1 MLTFQN
7 KTCRRGKLP
16 RITIKWR
23 IFLAKTAKLPCFT
36 FGMEFAIFALEKCI
50 LRKICKTE
58 VPRAI
63 FRRTIKQERIE
74 MAEDL
79 NQQEPTAEEK
89 AKFENDVLKAA
100 EDAMK
105 MDGSTGSPSENKADA
120 QAEEKVA
127 EPSDAPAENA
137 ADAAE
142 QPADAAAEQP
152 AEDPTA
158 ALKAALADANDR
170 NLRLMAEFDNYRRRT
185 AKEQLELIETA
196 NGKLLE
202 KLSEVQD
209 NFERA
214 FASENKA
221 QDLEAFEKG
230 MQMIYNQFAKIL
242 TDAGLEQIDP
252 TGAEFDPNMH
262 EALMQQPSE
271 TVPEGHVVTVFQ
283 KGYKLK
289 NKILKTAKVIVSS
302 GK

>member
-1 MLTFQN
+1 
-7 KTCRRGKLP
+7 
-16 RITIKWR
+16 
-23 IFLAKTAKLPCFT
+23 
-36 FGMEFAIFALEKCI
+36 
-50 LRKICKTE
+50 
-58 VPRAI
+58 
-63 FRRTIKQERIE
+63 

-79 NQQEPTAEEK
+79 NEQEPTAEEK
-89 AKFENDVLKAA
+89 AKFEADVLKAA

-105 MDGSTGSPSENKADA
+105 LDECGSDSECHPEEQSDEGSSP
-120 QAEEKVA
+120 
-127 EPSDAPAENA
+127 DAPA
-137 ADAAE
+137 DATAE
-142 QPADAAAEQP
+142 QPAEPA

>member
-1 MLTFQN
+1 
-7 KTCRRGKLP
+7 
-16 RITIKWR
+16 
-23 IFLAKTAKLPCFT
+23 
-36 FGMEFAIFALEKCI
+36 
-50 LRKICKTE
+50 
-58 VPRAI
+58 
-63 FRRTIKQERIE
+63 

-89 AKFENDVLKAA
+89 AKFEQDVLKAA
-100 EDAMK
+100 EEAMK
-105 MDGSTGSPSENKADA
+105 MEAEANKADSA
-120 QAEEKVA
+120 Q
-127 EPSDAPAENA
+127 

-142 QPADAAAEQP
+142 QPAEAAAAEQP
-152 AEDPTA
+152 ADGSTSSPTEADPTET
-158 ALKAALADANDR
+158 LKAELAAANDR
-170 NLRLMAEFDNYRRRT
+170 NLRLMAEFDNFRRRS

-221 QDLEAFEKG
+221 KDLEAFEKG

-252 TGAEFDPNMH
+252 TGAEFDPNCH

-271 TVPEGHVVTVFQ
+271 TIPEGHVVTVFQ

>member
-1 MLTFQN
+1 
-7 KTCRRGKLP
+7 
-16 RITIKWR
+16 
-23 IFLAKTAKLPCFT
+23 
-36 FGMEFAIFALEKCI
+36 
-50 LRKICKTE
+50 
-58 VPRAI
+58 
-63 FRRTIKQERIE
+63 

-89 AKFENDVLKAA
+89 AKFEADVLKAA

-105 MDGSTGSPSENKADA
+105 LDENLETKDESGSD
-120 QAEEKVA
+120 EKSSDSSA
-127 EPSDAPAENA
+127 DAPA
-137 ADAAE
+137 DTSAE
-142 QPADAAAEQP
+142 QLAESA

-158 ALKAALADANDR
+158 ALKTALADANDR
-170 NLRLMAEFDNYRRRT
+170 NLRLMAEFDDFRRRS
-185 AKEQLELIETA
+185 AKEQLDIIETA

-221 QDLEAFEKG
+221 KDLEAFEKG

-242 TDAGLEQIDP
+242 SDAGLEQIDP

-271 TVPEGHVVTVFQ
+271 TIPEGHVVTVFQ

>member
-1 MLTFQN
+1 
-7 KTCRRGKLP
+7 
-16 RITIKWR
+16 
-23 IFLAKTAKLPCFT
+23 
-36 FGMEFAIFALEKCI
+36 
-50 LRKICKTE
+50 
-58 VPRAI
+58 
-63 FRRTIKQERIE
+63 

-79 NQQEPTAEEK
+79 NLQEPTAEEK
-89 AKFENDVLKAA
+89 AKFEQDVLKAA
-100 EDAMK
+100 EEAMK
-105 MDGSTGSPSENKADA
+105 MEAEANKADNA
-120 QAEEKVA
+120 QA
-127 EPSDAPAENA
+127 DAST
-137 ADAAE
+137 
-142 QPADAAAEQP
+142 EQP
-152 AEDPTA
+152 AEA
-158 ALKAALADANDR
+158 AEKPAESAEAAPSAEEVLKQQLADATDR
-170 NLRLMAEFDNYRRRT
+170 NLRLMAEFDNFRRRS
-185 AKEQLELIETA
+185 AKEQLDIIETA

-221 QDLEAFEKG
+221 KDLEAFEKG

-242 TDAGLEQIDP
+242 SDAGLEQIDP

-271 TVPEGHVVTVFQ
+271 TIPEGHVVTVFQ

>member
-1 MLTFQN
+1 
-7 KTCRRGKLP
+7 
-16 RITIKWR
+16 
-23 IFLAKTAKLPCFT
+23 
-36 FGMEFAIFALEKCI
+36 
-50 LRKICKTE
+50 
-58 VPRAI
+58 
-63 FRRTIKQERIE
+63 

-89 AKFENDVLKAA
+89 AKFEQDVLKAA
-100 EDAMK
+100 EEAMK
-105 MDGSTGSPSENKADA
+105 MDASTSSPTGDKGPE
-120 QAEEKVA
+120 
-127 EPSDAPAENA
+127 PAEGTSS
-137 ADAAE
+137 AE
-142 QPADAAAEQP
+142 QPTEAAEKP
-152 AEDPTA
+152 AEPAEA
-158 ALKAALADANDR
+158 APSAEEVLKQQLADATDR

-252 TGAEFDPNMH
+252 TGAEFDPNCH

>member
-1 MLTFQN
+1 M
-7 KTCRRGKLP
+7 P
-16 RITIKWR
+16 S
-23 IFLAKTAKLPCFT
+23 
-36 FGMEFAIFALEKCI
+36 I
-50 LRKICKTE
+50 LSGNQIRQFK
-58 VPRAI
+58 
-63 FRRTIKQERIE
+63 
-74 MAEDL
+74 MAEDK
-79 NQQEPTAEEK
+79 NEQEPTAEEK
-89 AKFENDVLKAA
+89 AKFEQDVLKAA

-105 MDGSTGSPSENKADA
+105 LDERRETRDESDSEKN
-120 QAEEKVA
+120 
-127 EPSDAPAENA
+127 SAENSSEEAA
-137 ADAAE
+137 AD
-142 QPADAAAEQP
+142 QPADQAPESTES
-152 AEDPTA
+152 AEDV
-158 ALKAALADANDR
+158 LKAELAAANDR
-170 NLRLMAEFDNYRRRT
+170 NLRLMAEFDNFRRRS

-221 QDLEAFEKG
+221 KDLEAFEKG

-252 TGAEFDPNMH
+252 TGAEFDPNCH

>member
-1 MLTFQN
+1 MADTNQN
-7 KTCRRGKLP
+7 P
-16 RITIKWR
+16 
-23 IFLAKTAKLPCFT
+23 
-36 FGMEFAIFALEKCI
+36 E
-50 LRKICKTE
+50 
-58 VPRAI
+58 
-63 FRRTIKQERIE
+63 
-74 MAEDL
+74 
-79 NQQEPTAEEK
+79 QEPSAEER
-89 AKFENDVLKAA
+89 AQFEADVLKAA
-100 EDAMK
+100 EEAMIA
-105 MDGSTGSPSENKADA
+105 EAEANKAGASDQGIGDA
-120 QAEEKVA
+120 QEQ
-127 EPSDAPAENA
+127 PAENA
-137 ADAAE
+137 DSPAENNAAAE
-142 QPADAAAEQP
+142 QPADPA

-170 NLRLMAEFDNYRRRT
+170 NLRLIAEFDNYRRRT

>member
-1 MLTFQN
+1 
-7 KTCRRGKLP
+7 
-16 RITIKWR
+16 
-23 IFLAKTAKLPCFT
+23 
-36 FGMEFAIFALEKCI
+36 
-50 LRKICKTE
+50 
-58 VPRAI
+58 
-63 FRRTIKQERIE
+63 

-79 NQQEPTAEEK
+79 NQEPTAEEK
-89 AKFENDVLKAA
+89 AKFEQDVLKAA
-100 EDAMK
+100 EEAMK
-105 MDGSTGSPSENKADA
+105 MEAEANKADA
-120 QAEEKVA
+120 
-127 EPSDAPAENA
+127 
-137 ADAAE
+137 DAA
-142 QPADAAAEQP
+142 QADAAAEP
-152 AEDPTA
+152 AAEQA
-158 ALKAALADANDR
+158 AEAPAQDAPEAPSAEEVLKQQLAEANDR

-271 TVPEGHVVTVFQ
+271 TIPEGHVVTVFQ

>member
-1 MLTFQN
+1 
-7 KTCRRGKLP
+7 
-16 RITIKWR
+16 
-23 IFLAKTAKLPCFT
+23 
-36 FGMEFAIFALEKCI
+36 
-50 LRKICKTE
+50 
-58 VPRAI
+58 
-63 FRRTIKQERIE
+63 

-89 AKFENDVLKAA
+89 AKFEQDVLKAA
-100 EDAMK
+100 EEAMK
-105 MDGSTGSPSENKADA
+105 MEAEANKADNA
-120 QAEEKVA
+120 QA
-127 EPSDAPAENA
+127 DAST
-137 ADAAE
+137 
-142 QPADAAAEQP
+142 EQP
-152 AEDPTA
+152 AEA
-158 ALKAALADANDR
+158 AEKPAESAEAAPSAEEVLKQQLADATDR
-170 NLRLMAEFDNYRRRT
+170 NLRLMAEFDNFRRRS
-185 AKEQLELIETA
+185 AKEQLDIIETA

-214 FASENKA
+214 SASENKA
-221 QDLEAFEKG
+221 KDLEAFEKG

-242 TDAGLEQIDP
+242 SDAGLEQIDP

-271 TVPEGHVVTVFQ
+271 TIPEGHVVTVFQ

>member
-1 MLTFQN
+1 M
-7 KTCRRGKLP
+7 P
-16 RITIKWR
+16 S
-23 IFLAKTAKLPCFT
+23 
-36 FGMEFAIFALEKCI
+36 I
-50 LRKICKTE
+50 LSGNQIRQFK
-58 VPRAI
+58 
-63 FRRTIKQERIE
+63 
-74 MAEDL
+74 MAEDK
-79 NQQEPTAEEK
+79 NEQEPTAEEK
-89 AKFENDVLKAA
+89 AKFEQDVLKAA

-105 MDGSTGSPSENKADA
+105 LDERRETSDESDSEKN
-120 QAEEKVA
+120 
-127 EPSDAPAENA
+127 SAENSSEEAA
-137 ADAAE
+137 AD
-142 QPADAAAEQP
+142 QPADQAPESTES
-152 AEDPTA
+152 AEDV
-158 ALKAALADANDR
+158 LKAELAAANDR
-170 NLRLMAEFDNYRRRT
+170 NLRLMAEFDNFRRRS

-221 QDLEAFEKG
+221 KDLEAFEKG

-252 TGAEFDPNMH
+252 TGAEFDPNCH

>member
-1 MLTFQN
+1 MADTNQN
-7 KTCRRGKLP
+7 P
-16 RITIKWR
+16 
-23 IFLAKTAKLPCFT
+23 
-36 FGMEFAIFALEKCI
+36 E
-50 LRKICKTE
+50 
-58 VPRAI
+58 
-63 FRRTIKQERIE
+63 
-74 MAEDL
+74 
-79 NQQEPTAEEK
+79 QEPSAEER
-89 AKFENDVLKAA
+89 AQFEADVLKAA
-100 EDAMK
+100 EEAMK
-105 MDGSTGSPSENKADA
+105 AEAEANKAGASDQGVGDA
-120 QAEEKVA
+120 QEQ
-127 EPSDAPAENA
+127 PA
-137 ADAAE
+137 ADASAE
-142 QPADAAAEQP
+142 QSTEAAAEKP
-152 AEDPTA
+152 AEPAAEDPTA
-158 ALKAALADANDR
+158 ALKAALAEANDR

-252 TGAEFDPNMH
+252 TGAEFDPNCH

>member
-1 MLTFQN
+1 MPNRQFF
-7 KTCRRGKLP
+7 KDS
-16 RITIKWR
+16 
-23 IFLAKTAKLPCFT
+23 
-36 FGMEFAIFALEKCI
+36 
-50 LRKICKTE
+50 
-58 VPRAI
+58 
-63 FRRTIKQERIE
+63 IE

-79 NQQEPTAEEK
+79 NEQ
-89 AKFENDVLKAA
+89 DVLKAA

-105 MDGSTGSPSENKADA
+105 MEAEANKDDAQAAGDA
-120 QAEEKVA
+120 QAESGT
-127 EPSDAPAENA
+127 EPSAE
-137 ADAAE
+137 
-142 QPADAAAEQP
+142 AAAEQP
-152 AEDPTA
+152 AEAAAEVDPTE
-158 ALKAALADANDR
+158 ALKQQLADANDR
-170 NLRLMAEFDNYRRRT
+170 NLRLMAEFDNFRRRS

-221 QDLEAFEKG
+221 KDLEAFEKG

>member
-1 MLTFQN
+1 
-7 KTCRRGKLP
+7 
-16 RITIKWR
+16 
-23 IFLAKTAKLPCFT
+23 
-36 FGMEFAIFALEKCI
+36 
-50 LRKICKTE
+50 
-58 VPRAI
+58 
-63 FRRTIKQERIE
+63 

-89 AKFENDVLKAA
+89 AKFEADVLKAA

-105 MDGSTGSPSENKADA
+105 MEAEANKADEA
-120 QAEEKVA
+120 QAEA
-127 EPSDAPAENA
+127 S
-137 ADAAE
+137 
-142 QPADAAAEQP
+142 AEQP
-152 AEDPTA
+152 AEA
-158 ALKAALADANDR
+158 AEKPAEPAEAAPSAEEVLKQQLAEATDR

>member
-1 MLTFQN
+1 
-7 KTCRRGKLP
+7 
-16 RITIKWR
+16 
-23 IFLAKTAKLPCFT
+23 
-36 FGMEFAIFALEKCI
+36 
-50 LRKICKTE
+50 
-58 VPRAI
+58 
-63 FRRTIKQERIE
+63 

-89 AKFENDVLKAA
+89 AKFEADVLKAA
-100 EDAMK
+100 EEAMK
-105 MDGSTGSPSENKADA
+105 MEAEANKADA
-120 QAEEKVA
+120 
-127 EPSDAPAENA
+127 SDALAE
-137 ADAAE
+137 
-142 QPADAAAEQP
+142 AAEQP
-152 AEDPTA
+152 AEA
-158 ALKAALADANDR
+158 AEKPAEPAEAAPSAEEVLKQQLADANDR

>member
-1 MLTFQN
+1 
-7 KTCRRGKLP
+7 
-16 RITIKWR
+16 
-23 IFLAKTAKLPCFT
+23 
-36 FGMEFAIFALEKCI
+36 
-50 LRKICKTE
+50 
-58 VPRAI
+58 
-63 FRRTIKQERIE
+63 

-89 AKFENDVLKAA
+89 AKFEADVLKAA
-100 EDAMK
+100 EEAMK
-105 MDGSTGSPSENKADA
+105 MEAEANKADEA
-120 QAEEKVA
+120 Q
-127 EPSDAPAENA
+127 STDAPADA
-137 ADAAE
+137 AAE

>member
-1 MLTFQN
+1 
-7 KTCRRGKLP
+7 
-16 RITIKWR
+16 
-23 IFLAKTAKLPCFT
+23 
-36 FGMEFAIFALEKCI
+36 
-50 LRKICKTE
+50 
-58 VPRAI
+58 
-63 FRRTIKQERIE
+63 

-89 AKFENDVLKAA
+89 AKFEADVLKAA

-105 MDGSTGSPSENKADA
+105 LDERRETSDESDSEKNSAENSSEEAAAD
-120 QAEEKVA
+120 Q
-127 EPSDAPAENA
+127 PAEA
-137 ADAAE
+137 S
-142 QPADAAAEQP
+142 AEQP
-152 AEDPTA
+152 AEPAEA
-158 ALKAALADANDR
+158 APSAEEVLKQQLADANDR

>member
-1 MLTFQN
+1 
-7 KTCRRGKLP
+7 
-16 RITIKWR
+16 
-23 IFLAKTAKLPCFT
+23 
-36 FGMEFAIFALEKCI
+36 
-50 LRKICKTE
+50 
-58 VPRAI
+58 
-63 FRRTIKQERIE
+63 

-79 NQQEPTAEEK
+79 NEQEPTAEEK
-89 AKFENDVLKAA
+89 AKFEQDVLKAA

-105 MDGSTGSPSENKADA
+105 MEAEANKAADQAAGEA
-120 QAEEKVA
+120 QEQ
-127 EPSDAPAENA
+127 PA
-137 ADAAE
+137 AD
-142 QPADAAAEQP
+142 QHADAAAEQP
-152 AEDPTA
+152 AEQAPESTESAEDV
-158 ALKAALADANDR
+158 LKAELAAANDR

-252 TGAEFDPNMH
+252 TGAEFDPNCH

>member
-1 MLTFQN
+1 
-7 KTCRRGKLP
+7 
-16 RITIKWR
+16 
-23 IFLAKTAKLPCFT
+23 
-36 FGMEFAIFALEKCI
+36 
-50 LRKICKTE
+50 
-58 VPRAI
+58 
-63 FRRTIKQERIE
+63 

-105 MDGSTGSPSENKADA
+105 MDGSTGSPTENKADA

-142 QPADAAAEQP
+142 QPA
-152 AEDPTA
+152 EDPTA
-158 ALKAALADANDR
+158 TLKAALADANDR

-271 TVPEGHVVTVFQ
+271 TVPEGHVVAVFQ

>member
-1 MLTFQN
+1 
-7 KTCRRGKLP
+7 
-16 RITIKWR
+16 
-23 IFLAKTAKLPCFT
+23 
-36 FGMEFAIFALEKCI
+36 
-50 LRKICKTE
+50 
-58 VPRAI
+58 
-63 FRRTIKQERIE
+63 

-79 NQQEPTAEEK
+79 NQQEPTEEEK
-89 AKFENDVLKAA
+89 AKFEQDVLKAA

-105 MDGSTGSPSENKADA
+105 LDERRETRDESGSDEKTSDNSADA
-120 QAEEKVA
+120 
-127 EPSDAPAENA
+127 P
-137 ADAAE
+137 AAE
-142 QPADAAAEQP
+142 QPADAADSAAAAEQP
-152 AEDPTA
+152 AEPESTESAEDV
-158 ALKAALADANDR
+158 LKAELAAANDR

>member
-1 MLTFQN
+1 
-7 KTCRRGKLP
+7 
-16 RITIKWR
+16 
-23 IFLAKTAKLPCFT
+23 
-36 FGMEFAIFALEKCI
+36 
-50 LRKICKTE
+50 
-58 VPRAI
+58 
-63 FRRTIKQERIE
+63 

-79 NQQEPTAEEK
+79 NEQEPTAEEK
-89 AKFENDVLKAA
+89 AKFEQDVLKAA

-105 MDGSTGSPSENKADA
+105 MEAEANKADA
-120 QAEEKVA
+120 DQSE
-127 EPSDAPAENA
+127 SDQGADKASGQSSADQPAE
-137 ADAAE
+137 E
-142 QPADAAAEQP
+142 QPADQAPESTES
-152 AEDPTA
+152 AEDV
-158 ALKAALADANDR
+158 LKAELAAANDR
-170 NLRLMAEFDNYRRRT
+170 NLRLMAEFDNFRRRS

-221 QDLEAFEKG
+221 KDLEAFEKG

-252 TGAEFDPNMH
+252 TGAEFDPNCH

>member
-1 MLTFQN
+1 
-7 KTCRRGKLP
+7 
-16 RITIKWR
+16 
-23 IFLAKTAKLPCFT
+23 
-36 FGMEFAIFALEKCI
+36 
-50 LRKICKTE
+50 
-58 VPRAI
+58 
-63 FRRTIKQERIE
+63 

-105 MDGSTGSPSENKADA
+105 TEAEANKAADQAAGEA
-120 QAEEKVA
+120 QDEATADK
-127 EPSDAPAENA
+127 PAEA
-137 ADAAE
+137 SAE
-142 QPADAAAEQP
+142 QPADASASSAAE
-152 AEDPTA
+152 TA

>member
-1 MLTFQN
+1 
-7 KTCRRGKLP
+7 
-16 RITIKWR
+16 
-23 IFLAKTAKLPCFT
+23 
-36 FGMEFAIFALEKCI
+36 
-50 LRKICKTE
+50 
-58 VPRAI
+58 
-63 FRRTIKQERIE
+63 

-89 AKFENDVLKAA
+89 AKFEQDVLKAA
-100 EDAMK
+100 EEAMK
-105 MDGSTGSPSENKADA
+105 MEAEANKADNA
-120 QAEEKVA
+120 QA
-127 EPSDAPAENA
+127 DAST
-137 ADAAE
+137 
-142 QPADAAAEQP
+142 EQP
-152 AEDPTA
+152 AEA
-158 ALKAALADANDR
+158 AEKPAESTEAAPSAEEVLKQQLADATDR
-170 NLRLMAEFDNYRRRT
+170 NLRLMAEFDNFRRRS
-185 AKEQLELIETA
+185 AKEQLDIIETA

-221 QDLEAFEKG
+221 KDLEAFEKG

-242 TDAGLEQIDP
+242 SDAGLEQIDP

-271 TVPEGHVVTVFQ
+271 TIPEGHVVTVFQ

>member
-1 MLTFQN
+1 M
-7 KTCRRGKLP
+7 P
-16 RITIKWR
+16 S
-23 IFLAKTAKLPCFT
+23 
-36 FGMEFAIFALEKCI
+36 I
-50 LRKICKTE
+50 LSGNQIRQFK
-58 VPRAI
+58 
-63 FRRTIKQERIE
+63 
-74 MAEDL
+74 MAEDK
-79 NQQEPTAEEK
+79 NEQEPTAEEK
-89 AKFENDVLKAA
+89 AKFEQDVLKAA

-105 MDGSTGSPSENKADA
+105 LDESDSEKD
-120 QAEEKVA
+120 
-127 EPSDAPAENA
+127 SAENSSEEAA
-137 ADAAE
+137 AD
-142 QPADAAAEQP
+142 QPADQAPESTESADASTSSATEV
-152 AEDPTA
+152 
-158 ALKAALADANDR
+158 LKAELAAANDR
-170 NLRLMAEFDNYRRRT
+170 NLRLMAEFDNFRRRS

-221 QDLEAFEKG
+221 KDLEAFEKG

-252 TGAEFDPNMH
+252 TGAEFDPNCH

>member
-1 MLTFQN
+1 
-7 KTCRRGKLP
+7 
-16 RITIKWR
+16 
-23 IFLAKTAKLPCFT
+23 
-36 FGMEFAIFALEKCI
+36 
-50 LRKICKTE
+50 
-58 VPRAI
+58 
-63 FRRTIKQERIE
+63 

-89 AKFENDVLKAA
+89 AKFEQDVLKAA
-100 EDAMK
+100 EEAMK
-105 MDGSTGSPSENKADA
+105 MEAEANKADEA
-120 QAEEKVA
+120 QAEA
-127 EPSDAPAENA
+127 T
-137 ADAAE
+137 AE
-142 QPADAAAEQP
+142 QPAEAAEQP
-152 AEDPTA
+152 AEPAEA
-158 ALKAALADANDR
+158 APSAEEVLKQQLADATDR